1 LDRDDIWTP
10 FLLVACS
17 VEGRRSVATRYPIR
31 IKAAPKVG
39 NIYWCDFHPEGVVHI
54 PEFWKKRPV
63 IVASRNATLH
73 GKVTVLPMTTDED
86 NATNINAIE
95 LSAEVQGK
103 LDSKRSW
110 VICDHLMTIA
120 TSRLDSVSTTPPR
133 VKGEELTTI
142 LQKAHSIIAGWTAP
156 TVLVTEVATTTTVET
171 PSGTVTE
178 TVDTIMVR
186 MEEKPAR

>member
-1 LDRDDIWTP
+1 M
-10 FLLVACS
+10 
-17 VEGRRSVATRYPIR
+17 ATKYPTR

-39 NIYWCDFHPEGVVHI
+39 NIYWCDFHPEGVIHI

-63 IVASRNATLH
+63 IVVSRNATLH

-86 NATNINAIE
+86 NAINTNAVE

-103 LDSKRSW
+103 IDSKRSW

-120 TSRLDSVSTTPPR
+120 TSRLDNVSTTPPR
-133 VKGEELTTI
+133 VRGEELTAI
-142 LQKAHSIIAGWTAP
+142 LQKAHSVIAGWTPAP

-171 PSGTVTE
+171 RSGTVTE
-178 TVDTIMVR
+178 TVDTITVR
-186 MEEKPAR
+186 IEEKPAR